1 VELIERDYALQRL
14 HDAVEQAEQGSGLTV
29 LISGEA
35 GIGKTSLIRRLVRD
49 RAGNSHRVLWGSCEA
64 LFSPRP
70 LGPIYDMASAFGADV
85 QGMLGLDGQRTRL
98 FTTVLA
104 DLQQSTRTTLL
115 ILEDLHWADTATLDL
130 VKYLARR
137 IHPLRALI
145 LLTYRDDEIGDK
157 HPLRMV
163 FGDLPADSAIRL
175 PLLPLSEEGVAN
187 MARQSGCAADGI
199 FATTGGNPFFVTEVL
214 RADGVPA
221 TVRDAVLARAA
232 RQTPSVRALL
242 DLIAIVPA
250 RVEVATVD
258 AVLTPMAEDISAALA
273 SGLITVADGWYAYRH
288 ELARIAMEK
297 TLSPPLAATLH
308 AHMLSFLEASDG
320 PVPMARLVHHAAGAG
335 DAAAVLKY
343 APVAAAEAISHSS
356 HCEAAKLYG
365 VALTYASGLSP
376 REQAELLGRRS
387 YQCYLTDQSED
398 AMCASLRALAIW
410 RDLGERTQE
419 GRTLRWLSRLQWF
432 AGCNREAEAYADQ
445 AVTLLEQLAEDSEFA
460 WALSNR
466 SQLHMLAGR
475 TGEAVAWGMRAIE
488 LARHIGDTEVLC
500 HAMNNVGTAMHA
512 RGDAEGRELL
522 EQSLSIALEHGYG
535 EHVARAYANLTST
548 EVTTRDYAVAARTI
562 LEAGKYFA
570 ERDLDSW
577 ANYVL
582 AWKARLDFEQG
593 RWDDAARLAGQLI
606 VRDAV
611 APVTRIPAMAV
622 LARIRLRRGD
632 PGATDLIDEAS
643 ELASGTGELQRLA
656 PIAAA
661 RAEAAWLRGDT
672 RLEDP
677 WIRQTYEMAEG
688 LGDRRELSELG
699 FWCWKLGEGMGK
711 YRDVDDPYA
720 MQWEG
725 DWQAAAETWG
735 GLGCPFMRAM
745 ALWDGGDANKLEA
758 LAILEALGACATV
771 KLYRAQLRQAGVRGV
786 TRGPRATTAAN
797 PAGLT
802 TRECHVMRLLA
813 QGLSN
818 AEIAQRIVRSEK
830 TVEHHISAILRKLD
844 VCSRGEAVA
853 AAGRLGLT
861 DEGARNQP

>member
-1 VELIERDYALQRL
+1 VELIERDYPLQRL
-14 HDAVEQAEQGSGLTV
+14 HDAVERAEQGQGHIV

-35 GIGKTSLIRRLVRD
+35 GIGKTALTRRLVRD
-49 RAGNSHRVLWGSCEA
+49 RTGEGDRVLWGSCEA

-70 LGPIYDMASAFGADV
+70 LGPIYDMAAEFDADV
-85 QGMLGLDGQRTRL
+85 QGMLGADGPRARL
-98 FTTVLA
+98 FTAILT
-104 DLQQSTRTTLL
+104 DLQQSPRTTLV

-137 IHPLRALI
+137 IQPLHAVL
-145 LLTYRDDEIGDK
+145 LLTYRDDEIGDR
-157 HPLRMV
+157 HPLRTV
-163 FGDLPADSAIRL
+163 FGDLPADAAIRV
-175 PLLPLSEEGVAN
+175 PLQPLTEEGVAQ
-187 MARQSGCAADGI
+187 MARQSGCTEDGI
-199 FATTGGNPFFVTEVL
+199 FTTTGGNPFFVTEIL
-214 RADGVPA
+214 RSDGVPA

-232 RQTPSVRALL
+232 RQPPEVRALL
-242 DLIAIVPA
+242 DLVAIVPA
-250 RVEVATVD
+250 RAEIAMVD
-258 AVLTPMAEDISAALA
+258 AVLAPTADVISEALA
-273 SGLITVADGWYAYRH
+273 SGLLTVADGAYAYRH
-288 ELARIAMEK
+288 ELARMAMENAMP
-297 TLSPPLAATLH
+297 SPVAASLH
-308 AHMLSFLEASDG
+308 ARVLSYLEAEGGQLST
-320 PVPMARLVHHAAGAG
+320 ARLVHHAARAG
-335 DAAAVLKY
+335 DAGAVLKY
-343 APVAAAEAISHSS
+343 APVAADEAISHGS

-365 VALTYASGLSP
+365 VALGHASRLSP
-376 REQAELLGRRS
+376 REQADLLGRRS
-387 YQCYLTDQSED
+387 YQCYLTDQSDE
-398 AMCASLRALAIW
+398 AMTASLRALAIW

-419 GRTLRWLSRLQWF
+419 GRTLRWLSRLHWF

-445 AVTLLEQLAEDSEFA
+445 AVALLEQLTEDSEFA

-466 SQLHMLAGR
+466 SQLYMLAGR
-475 TGEAVAWGMRAIE
+475 TGEAVAWGTRAIE
-488 LARHIGDTEVLC
+488 LAKRIGDTEALC

-512 RGDAEGRELL
+512 RGDAEGRGML
-522 EQSLSIALEHGYG
+522 EQSLSLALEHGYG

-562 LEAGKYFA
+562 REASTYFSD
-570 ERDLDSW
+570 RDLDSW

-632 PGATDLIDEAS
+632 PGAAELIDEAS
-643 ELASGTGELQRLA
+643 ELASNTGELQRLA

-661 RAEAAWLRGDT
+661 RAEAAWLRGDAC
-672 RLEDP
+672 LKDP
-677 WIRQTYEMAEG
+677 WIRHTYEMAED
-688 LGDRRELSELG
+688 LGDRRELSELA
-699 FWCWKLGEGMGK
+699 FWCWKLGEGAGK

-720 MQWEG
+720 MQCDG
-725 DWQAAAETWG
+725 DWEMAAATWER
-735 GLGCPFMRAM
+735 LACPFMRAM
-745 ALWDGGDANKLEA
+745 ALWDGDEASKLEA
-758 LAILEALGACATV
+758 LAIFEAMGACATV
-771 KLYRAQLRQAGVRGV
+771 KLCRAQLRQAGVRGV

-802 TRECHVMRLLA
+802 MRECHVMSLLA
-813 QGLSN
+813 KGLSN

-853 AAGRLGLT
+853 VAGKLGLT
-861 DEGARNQP
+861 DSGLH